1 MRYFQIASTA
11 FHTTSSAGYTRLAMA
26 KRFDQYCP
34 IAHALSLVG
43 ERWALLIVRELLRG
57 PKRYT
62 DLGLGLPGIGTN
74 VLATRLRELEAAG
87 VVRRRKLPPPAAS
100 MVYELTEYGAELE
113 EVLHA
118 AARWGARSL
127 GLPTRDDDL
136 DPDWG
141 LNAFPALLYPER
153 ARGVTETYVVRVDD
167 SVFTVALQDGRL
179 STALGETTHPDADM
193 AMDMAT
199 FFTLSSGDLP
209 PAEALADGRVRLDG
223 DAEAL
228 ERFFSIFSFAPR
240 LAEPERDGER
250 LGPPVVAAAS
260 ART

>member
-1 MRYFQIASTA
+1 
-11 FHTTSSAGYTRLAMA
+11 MA

-74 VLATRLRELEAAG
+74 VLATRLRELETAG

-100 MVYELTEYGAELE
+100 MVYELTEYGAQLE

-127 GLPTRDDDL
+127 GLPGPDDRL
-136 DPDWG
+136 EPEWG
-141 LNAFPALLYPER
+141 VNALPALFYPER
-153 ARGVTETYVVRVDD
+153 ARGMTETYVNRVDENP
-167 SVFTVALQDGRL
+167 FTVRLEDGHL
-179 STALGETTHPDADM
+179 AAEAGATDGADAEM
-193 AMDMAT
+193 AMDMPT
-199 FFTLSSGDLP
+199 FYVLASGEVT
-209 PAEALADGRVRLDG
+209 PAEALADGRMQLDG
-223 DAEAL
+223 DAAAAA
-228 ERFFSIFSFAPR
+228 RFFEIFSFAPR
-240 LAEPERDGER
+240 LDAPVDDDER
-250 LGPPVVAAAS
+250 LGPRIVADPAAH
-260 ART
+260 A

>member
-1 MRYFQIASTA
+1 MQVRPAVPQASGLYFAA
-11 FHTTSSAGYTRLAMA
+11 VA

-43 ERWALLIVRELLRG
+43 ERWALLIVRELLKG

-87 VVRRRKLPPPAAS
+87 VLRRRKLPPPAAS
-100 MVYELTEYGAELE
+100 MVYELTDYGVELE

-127 GLPTRDDDL
+127 GLPSADDDL
-136 DPDWG
+136 EPDWG
-141 LNAFPALLYPER
+141 LSAFPALFYPER
-153 ARGVTETYVVRVDD
+153 AVGLTETYVVRIGAD
-167 SVFTVALQDGRL
+167 VFTVRIVDGHLR
-179 STALGETTHPDADM
+179 AETGAAAEADADM

-199 FFTLSSGDLP
+199 FYALASGDLP
-209 PAEALADGRVRLDG
+209 PAEALADDRVRLEG
-223 DAEAL
+223 DADL
-228 ERFFSIFSFAPR
+228 LDRFFAIFSFAPR
-240 LAEPERDGER
+240 LTGGAGRER
-250 LGPPVVAAAS
+250 LGAAVAGGAGPGD
-260 ART
+260 